1 MAIFLTEGDVGQLLT
16 MDIALEA
23 VEEAFKHQ
31 AAGTAD
37 NSPRSRLRIE
47 GGFFNLMAAAAPGLG
62 VMGQKAYAAVR
73 GGLRHF
79 YVHLYGSDDGALLAV
94 FEASGMGQVRTG
106 AASGVAT
113 KYMARPDAQTVG
125 VIGSGYQA
133 QTQLE
138 AVCRVRDVVSARV
151 FSRKPERRQRFAKE
165 MSAKLDIDVS
175 VAGSAEECVRDADI
189 VITIT
194 TSAAPVLEGRRL
206 SPGTHVNAAGANHWM
221 RREIDDETV
230 SRAGTI
236 VADDVEQAK
245 TECGD
250 LMQPIERGL
259 LRWEDVRNLYEVV
272 SGAVP
277 GRTDAKQ
284 ITLFASQGM
293 ALEDIAVGARLYKLA
308 KERGVG
314 TELPL

>member
-1 MAIFLTEGDVGQLLT
+1 MAIFLTEGDVNQLLT

-23 VEEAFKHQ
+23 VKEGFRHQ

-37 NSPRSRLRIE
+37 NSRRSRLRIE
-47 GGFFNLMAAAAPGLG
+47 GGFFNFMAAAAPGMG

-73 GGLRHF
+73 GGLSHF
-79 YVHLYGSDDGALLAV
+79 YVQLYSSKDGELLAV
-94 FEASGMGQVRTG
+94 FEASDMGKVRTG

-113 KYMARPDAQTVG
+113 KYMARPDARTVG
-125 VIGSGYQA
+125 IIGSGYQA
-133 QTQLE
+133 RTQLE
-138 AVCRVRDVVSARV
+138 AMCRVRDIVSAKV
-151 FSRKPERRQRFAKE
+151 FSRKPERRQKFADE
-165 MSAKLDIDVS
+165 MSAKLGIDISVS
-175 VAGSAEECVRDADI
+175 DSAEACVADADI
-189 VITIT
+189 VVTIT
-194 TSAAPVLEGRRL
+194 TSSAPILEGAWL

-230 SRAGTI
+230 RSAGTI

-245 TECGD
+245 IECGD

-259 LRWEDVRNLYEVV
+259 LRWDDVHDLHEIV
-272 SGAVP
+272 GAAP
-277 GRTDAKQ
+277 GRTDAEE

-293 ALEDIAVGARLYKLA
+293 ALEDIAVGERLYKLA
-308 KERGVG
+308 REQGVG